1 MSNKPLVLI
10 VDDDK
15 QLAEMLL
22 ELFQLEGYAG
32 KHCMNGDAALRYL
45 RDQQRP
51 DAIILDVMM
60 PGPDGF
66 ETLQRIRTITDTPVM
81 RLTARGY
88 ADDRIRGLE
97 FGADD
102 YLPKP
107 FKPRE
112 LLLRLDIILRRK
124 NARNNAAVLRFD
136 ALALDATNLHAS
148 VDGDTLSLTGAEL
161 KILEA
166 LMRHAGEIA
175 TRDDLC
181 QFALG
186 RKSSPYDRALDT
198 HISNLRSKLAETG
211 TAINIKSIRG
221 KGYTLLLESKA
232 Q

>member
-1 MSNKPLVLI
+1 MSNKPLILI
-10 VDDDK
+10 VDDDS

-22 ELFQLEGYAG
+22 ELLQLEGYSG
-32 KHCMNGDAALRYL
+32 HHCEHGEAALRYL
-45 RDQQRP
+45 RDEQRP
-51 DAIILDVMM
+51 EAIILDVMM

-66 ETLQRIRTITDTPVM
+66 ETLQRIRTITDTPVLM
-81 RLTARGY
+81 LTARGE

-124 NARNNAAVLRFD
+124 NARHTAAVLSFD
-136 ALALDATNLHAS
+136 VLELDTTNLRAS
-148 VDGDTLSLTGAEL
+148 VADEPLSLTGAEL

-175 TRDDLC
+175 TRDDLS

-186 RKSSPYDRALDT
+186 RRSSPYDRALDT
-198 HISNLRSKLAETG
+198 HISNLRSKLGDTNS
-211 TAINIKSIRG
+211 AINIKSIRG
-221 KGYTLLLESKA
+221 KGYTLLLETTS